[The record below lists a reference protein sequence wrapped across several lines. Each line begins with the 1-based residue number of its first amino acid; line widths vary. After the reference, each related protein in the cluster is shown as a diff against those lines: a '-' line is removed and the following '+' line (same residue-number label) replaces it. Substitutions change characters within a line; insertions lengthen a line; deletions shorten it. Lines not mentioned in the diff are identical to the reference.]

1 MSQKTLLKI
10 HMSKLRTKGTSNMG
24 APLAK
29 AARSLLQLKKLDCVS
44 ACDEAAT
51 AQPA

>member
-1 MSQKTLLKI
+1 
-10 HMSKLRTKGTSNMG
+10 MG

-29 AARSLLQLKKLDCVS
+29 TAQSLLQLKKLDCVS

-51 AQPA
+51 ATAQPA